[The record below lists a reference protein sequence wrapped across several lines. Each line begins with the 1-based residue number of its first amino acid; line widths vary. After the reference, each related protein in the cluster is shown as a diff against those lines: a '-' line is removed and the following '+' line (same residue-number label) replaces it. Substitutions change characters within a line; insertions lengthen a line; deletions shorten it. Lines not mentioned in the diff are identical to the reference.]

1 MQVLLAITDMIIA
14 DDIETSDNCISE
26 AQRDKIKERVS
37 EFGKFL
43 IKFCVLEHRTQKT
56 QSTII

>member
-1 MQVLLAITDMIIA
+1 MVGLGRGGKILSRDCDIIIA

-37 EFGKFL
+37 EFGKL
-43 IKFCVLEHRTQKT
+43 SNKRQ
-56 QSTII
+56 